1 MDNLYENIR
10 QALIEGKYEALMRK
24 ALGVSRLPKDHNYTS
39 SVATNGDFVVHD
51 GGGRVIG
58 RIKKGEHDAIKEEVE
73 QIDELSKKT
82 LAKYIP
88 AAAKDAERAGA
99 HQEYFGND
107 QDYRDGKNRQ
117 KGIERAVKKLAK
129 EEAEQIDELS
139 TDKLRKYRA
148 LARFDA
154 DDAHAVNDDR
164 RLRKRSFGA
173 NQAGKKIL
181 KRGESLRSE
190 ESHYEKNAADTKK
203 TFPNVKHLT
212 KDGHPDWSKH
222 DIDSGLED
230 ELKSQRQTKKSVE
243 DAKKKYGVKE
253 EVEQVDEARGRPK
266 KVLDHVVNPNNK
278 EKLYFD
284 NPEHM
289 KRIEKLRKNGVLPP
303 VKKEPAEH
311 IINRMGQAA
320 TNMTGGQHIT
330 YDNGKTH
337 KVTNAL
343 ASKTLQHYRGL
354 KPAEKEDFQKRIARS
369 HEEHLAAL
377 SGK

>member
-10 QALIEGKYEALMRK
+10 QALIEGKYESLMRK

-73 QIDELSKKT
+73 QIDELS
-82 LAKYIP
+82 
-88 AAAKDAERAGA
+88 
-99 HQEYFGND
+99 
-107 QDYRDGKNRQ
+107 
-117 KGIERAVKKLAK
+117 
-129 EEAEQIDELS
+129 

-181 KRGESLRSE
+181 KRGESLE